1 MNIISI
7 SDFRNKAADF
17 ISQAADLQKTFT
29 IMQRSKPKAVLVNHD
44 YYQALEQAVIDLTDA
59 READKAKKEPTIKF
73 SSYLKKRWPTKWR
86 Y

>member
-29 IMQRSKPKAVLVNHD
+29 IMQRSKPRAVLVNHD

-59 READKAKKEPTIKF
+59 REAEKAKKETTIKLDT
-73 SSYLKKRWPTKWR
+73 YLKKRWPTK
-86 Y
+86 

>member
-44 YYQALEQAVIDLTDA
+44 YYQALEQAVIDLTDS
-59 READKAKKEPTIKF
+59 RESRKKPKKETTIKLDT
-73 SSYLKKRWPTKWR
+73 YLKKTLAH
-86 Y
+86 

>member
-17 ISQAADLQKTFT
+17 ISQAANLQKTFT

-44 YYQALEQAVIDLTDA
+44 YYQALEQAVLDLTDTQ
-59 READKAKKEPTIKF
+59 EAQKAQKESTIKLNT
-73 SSYLKKRWPTKWR
+73 YLKKRWGK
-86 Y
+86 

>member
-17 ISQAADLQKTFT
+17 VSQAANLQKTFT
-29 IMQRSKPKAVLVNHD
+29 IMQRSKPKAILVNHD

-59 READKAKKEPTIKF
+59 REAEKAKKETTIKLDT
-73 SSYLKKRWPTKWR
+73 YIQKRWSIK
-86 Y
+86 